1 MARKG
6 NSCKLHRFATSVVG
20 LPFLT
25 LSSRPAGM
33 LAGSENPGEK
43 ETPLRRMRKSGKA
56 LDIMADI
63 DKIGQASAQ
72 GSLTPE
78 ILAQADSLRHA
89 IEMRHDLTESERRA
103 LRNALNSNL

>member
-1 MARKG
+1 
-6 NSCKLHRFATSVVG
+6 
-20 LPFLT
+20 
-25 LSSRPAGM
+25 
-33 LAGSENPGEK
+33 
-43 ETPLRRMRKSGKA
+43 
-56 LDIMADI
+56 MADI